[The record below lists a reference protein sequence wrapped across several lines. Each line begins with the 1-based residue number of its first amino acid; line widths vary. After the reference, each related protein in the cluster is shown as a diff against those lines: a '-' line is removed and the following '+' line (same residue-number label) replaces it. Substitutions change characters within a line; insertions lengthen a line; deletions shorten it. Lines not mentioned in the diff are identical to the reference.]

1 MDILIRE
8 YGRVIWQKRW
18 TALLLVLGIS
28 GAIGL
33 DILTP
38 LIYKNI
44 ANGLAQPFT
53 SEIRAMLIENL
64 IWLGGLFVAV
74 WISWRVIEFCLIPL
88 QAGGL
93 AQLDK
98 RCFEVLLK
106 QRYTFFE
113 GSFSGSLVKQAGRF
127 VRPFETIMDWLIF
140 QLFSN
145 LLSITLAFVIF
156 WYQQPVFAMYFLVWA
171 GVFISWSICF
181 SIWKLKFDQRVAE
194 CDSKVG
200 GAYSDSISNIFIVKS
215 FALEVEERKQVNG
228 LVDELFRKRRTAW
241 ILMFISF
248 AVQGILAFSI
258 ELILIYLMIG
268 QWQEGSFEVGVF
280 VLFQAVLIKLIHGLW
295 DFGRNFQ
302 RFFTALADASE
313 MAEVFR
319 RTELD
324 QDAPGTAAH
333 AISQGHIR
341 FEALNFNYSGVS
353 GESVGLFENFDLDI
367 KAGEKI
373 ALVGHSGSGK
383 TSLTKLLFR
392 FIEPQT
398 GKITIDGNDVQRF
411 TLESLRSQISL
422 IPQQPELFHR
432 NIRDNITLGKNIS
445 DEELYDVLEK
455 AGALEFVQAMPD
467 KLNTL
472 VGERGVK
479 LSGGEKQRVAIARAF
494 LDGAKVVVLDEATSA
509 LDSITEQAIQK
520 ALFKLIEDKTAIV
533 IAHRLSTILRM
544 DRIIVLDHGQIIE
557 QGTHTELLEK
567 RGRYFEMWQH
577 QSGEFI
583 GD

>member
-1 MDILIRE
+1 MDILLRE
-8 YGRVIWQKRW
+8 YGRIIWLKRFP
-18 TALLLVLGIS
+18 AFLMLLGIS

-33 DILTP
+33 DIMAP

-53 SEIRAMLIENL
+53 PDIREMLIQNL
-64 IWLGGLFVAV
+64 MWLAGVFIAIWLC
-74 WISWRVIEFCLIPL
+74 WRLVEFSVIPL
-88 QAGGL
+88 EAGGMAL
-93 AQLDK
+93 LDK
-98 RCFEVLLK
+98 RCFEVILR
-106 QRYTFFE
+106 QRYSYFE
-113 GSFSGSLVKQAGRF
+113 GNFSGSIVKQSGRF
-127 VRPFETIMDWLIF
+127 VKSYETIIDWFVF

-145 LLSITLAFVIF
+145 VLSITLAFVIF
-156 WYQQPVFAMYFLVWA
+156 WFQQPEFAMYFLVWA
-171 GVFISWSICF
+171 VIFISWSVFF
-181 SIWKLKFDQRVAE
+181 SIWKLKFDKRVAE
-194 CDSKVG
+194 WDSKIG
-200 GAYSDSISNIFIVKS
+200 GAFSDSISNIFIVKS
-215 FALEVEERKQVNG
+215 FALEREEKQTVSDYA
-228 LVDELFRKRRTAW
+228 DETFRRRRTAW

-258 ELILIYLMIG
+258 EIILIYLMIDKWESG
-268 QWQEGSFEVGVF
+268 LFEIGVF

-302 RFFTALADASE
+302 RFFTAVADASE

-319 RTELD
+319 KTALD
-324 QDAPGTAAH
+324 QDQPGTAAH
-333 AISQGHIR
+333 PINDGHIR
-341 FEALNFNYSGVS
+341 FEQLNFNYSGAIGPS
-353 GESVGLFENFDLDI
+353 AGLFESFNLDI
-367 KAGEKI
+367 KAGEKV

-392 FIEPQT
+392 FIEPQSGT
-398 GKITIDGNDVQRF
+398 VRIDDHDVKQF
-411 TLESLRSQISL
+411 TLSSLRSQISL

-432 NIRDNITLGKNIS
+432 SIRDNITLGKDIS
-445 DEELYDVLEK
+445 DEAVYEVLEK
-455 AGALEFVQAMPD
+455 AGAREFVEAMPD
-467 KLNTL
+467 KLDTL

-509 LDSITEQAIQK
+509 LDSITEQAIQQ

-557 QGTHTELLEK
+557 QGTHAELLEK